1 MTETQELQQAIDDT
15 KAAALEA
22 ANVWAGLRDLAASD
36 DDDYAMAI
44 ISPAGAARLL
54 SERGVIL
61 SLLEQLTGD
70 YSAGEQTLAAL
81 RARALLQATRARQ
94 N

>member
-1 MTETQELQQAIDDT
+1 MTETQELQQAIADT
-15 KAAALEA
+15 KAVAFEA

-36 DDDYAMAI
+36 DTMAI
-44 ISPAGAARLL
+44 ISPAGAERLL
-54 SERGVIL
+54 SERGVIM

-81 RARALLQATRARQ
+81 RARALLQATRAQ
-94 N
+94 QH

>member
-1 MTETQELQQAIDDT
+1 MTETQELQQAIADT
-15 KAAALEA
+15 KAAAFEA
-22 ANVWAGLRDLAASD
+22 ANVWAGLHDLAASD
-36 DDDYAMAI
+36 DAMAI
-44 ISPAGAARLL
+44 ISPAGAERLL

-81 RARALLQATRARQ
+81 RARALLQATRAQ
-94 N
+94 QH